1 MSRPKVFVDIET
13 TGLDVDRHEIWEV
26 GVILERNVG
35 WERRWFLPVDLGK
48 ADPEALRIGGFYD
61 RHPWASNGHTHT
73 VSSLTSFAKEFE
85 ELTRGATLVGANVR
99 FDEAFLSKLLKAN
112 GACPGWHY
120 RLLDVEAY
128 AAGALGLPDPL
139 GLHSTA
145 KNLGID
151 PDSFGDTHTAL
162 VDAALAKAVYEK
174 ALTLRASRD

>member
-13 TGLDVDRHEIWEV
+13 TGLDVDRHEVWEV
-26 GVILERNVG
+26 GVILPG
-35 WERRWFLPVDLGK
+35 GGGARWCLPVELGN
-48 ADPEALRIGGFYD
+48 ADPEALRIGGYYERFWETPC
-61 RHPWASNGHTHT
+61 RKET
-73 VSSLTSFAKEFE
+73 FAKEFE
-85 ELTRGATLVGANVR
+85 KLTRGATLVGANVR
-99 FDEAFLSKLLKAN
+99 FDEAFLSKFLKAN

-128 AAGALGLPDPL
+128 AAGALGLPEPL

-151 PDSFGDTHTAL
+151 PDSFGDAHTAL